1 MIVTTCFLQY
11 VAVANKPPRQ
21 PGDTHTYPTSR
32 PQNPAKWPA
41 ILIAAS
47 LHLAWIAMPSDET
60 QTEFITLP
68 KPIMVNWI
76 DAPIAKT
83 AAPATAPK
91 TEPKPDP
98 KRENPKP
105 KPRPKAVK
113 PQPVVATQRQM
124 TSEISV
130 PVYEPAIEKE
140 TSEATT
146 PTKPAPAVSSAS
158 PANSQTHSQT
168 ESDQKPTSL
177 PSLNADY
184 LNNPPPSYP
193 PQSRELGEQGKVL
206 LRVLVNANGGVE
218 QVNLRKSSGY
228 QRLDQA
234 AQDSVKQW
242 RFVPAKRGDQAIT
255 AWVVV
260 PISFSLQG

>member
-11 VAVANKPPRQ
+11 VAVANKPPHQ
-21 PGDTHTYPTSR
+21 PGDTPTYPASR

-41 ILIAAS
+41 VLIAAS
-47 LHLAWIAMPSDET
+47 LHLAWLALPSDDT
-60 QTEFITLP
+60 QKEVITPP
-68 KPIMVNWI
+68 KPIMVNWV
-76 DAPIAKT
+76 DAPVAKT
-83 AAPATAPK
+83 AAAPAPK
-91 TEPKPDP
+91 AKAKPEPKLE
-98 KRENPKP
+98 KPKP
-105 KPRPKAVK
+105 KPRPKAFK
-113 PQPVVATQRQM
+113 PQPVVATQRQ
-124 TSEISV
+124 TAAEINV
-130 PVYEPAIEKE
+130 PVEEPVIEKE
-140 TSEATT
+140 TTEASA
-146 PTKPAPAVSSAS
+146 PTQPAPAISSAS
-158 PANSQTHSQT
+158 PTNSPA
-168 ESDQKPTSL
+168 ESEQRPTSL

-206 LRVLVNANGGVE
+206 LRVLVNADGDVE

-242 RFVPAKRGDQAIT
+242 RFVPAKRGDQAVT

-260 PISFSLQG
+260 PISFSLEG

>member
-11 VAVANKPPRQ
+11 VAVANNPPRQ
-21 PGDTHTYPTSR
+21 PRDTPTYPTSR
-32 PQNPAKWPA
+32 PQNLAKWPA

-47 LHLAWIAMPSDET
+47 LHLAWLALPNDDT
-60 QTEFITLP
+60 QKEVITPP

-76 DAPIAKT
+76 DSPVAKT
-83 AAPATAPK
+83 AAPAPK
-91 TEPKPDP
+91 AEPKPEP
-98 KRENPKP
+98 KLEKPKP

-113 PQPVVATQRQM
+113 PQPVVATQRQ
-124 TSEISV
+124 TASEISV
-130 PVYEPAIEKE
+130 PVDEPVNEKE
-140 TSEATT
+140 INPAPT
-146 PTKPAPAVSSAS
+146 PTQPAPAISSAS
-158 PANSQTHSQT
+158 PTNSTA
-168 ESDQKPTSL
+168 ESEQRPTSL

-193 PQSRELGEQGKVL
+193 QQSRELGEQGKVL
-206 LRVLVNANGGVE
+206 LRVLVNADGDVE
-218 QVNLRKSSGY
+218 QVHLRKSSGY

-242 RFVPAKRGDQAIT
+242 RFVPAKRGDQAVT

-260 PISFSLQG
+260 PISFSLEG

>member
-21 PGDTHTYPTSR
+21 PGDTPTYLASR

-47 LHLAWIAMPSDET
+47 LHLAWLAMPSDDTNKEV
-60 QTEFITLP
+60 ITPP

-76 DAPIAKT
+76 DAPVAKT
-83 AAPATAPK
+83 AAAPAPK
-91 TEPKPDP
+91 AEPKPEP
-98 KRENPKP
+98 KQEKPKP
-105 KPRPKAVK
+105 KPRPKVVK
-113 PQPVVATQRQM
+113 PQPVVATQRQ
-124 TSEISV
+124 TASEMSV
-130 PVYEPAIEKE
+130 PVDEPVIEKQ

-146 PTKPAPAVSSAS
+146 PTQPAPAVSSAS
-158 PANSQTHSQT
+158 PANSPA
-168 ESDQKPTSL
+168 ESDQRPTSL

-193 PQSRELGEQGKVL
+193 PQSRQLGEQGKVL
-206 LRVLVNANGGVE
+206 LRVLVNANGDVE

-242 RFVPAKRGDQAIT
+242 RFVPAKRGDQAVT

-260 PISFSLQG
+260 PISFSLEG

>member
-21 PGDTHTYPTSR
+21 PGDTPTYPTSH
-32 PQNPAKWPA
+32 PQNLAKWPA

-47 LHLAWIAMPSDET
+47 LHLAWLALPSDDT
-60 QTEFITLP
+60 QKEVITPP

-76 DAPIAKT
+76 DAPVAKT
-83 AAPATAPK
+83 LAAPAPK
-91 TEPKPDP
+91 AEPKPEP
-98 KRENPKP
+98 TLEKPKP

-113 PQPVVATQRQM
+113 PQPVVATQRQTAAEM
-124 TSEISV
+124 SV
-130 PVYEPAIEKE
+130 PIDEPVIEKE
-140 TSEATT
+140 TAPAPA
-146 PTKPAPAVSSAS
+146 PTQPAPAVSSAS
-158 PANSQTHSQT
+158 PTNNPA

-193 PQSRELGEQGKVL
+193 AQSRELGEQGKVL
-206 LRVLVNANGGVE
+206 LRVLVNANGDVE

-228 QRLDQA
+228 PRLDQA

-242 RFVPAKRGDQAIT
+242 RFVPAKRGDQAVT

-260 PISFSLQG
+260 PISFSLEG